1 MGSRPR
7 LFSLLGLS
15 GVEPTAHLRQIGPG
29 TVHCARDVPSS
40 NCGVHAERDM
50 SEVASTRQGEEREMH
65 IVTLCCRDIAA
76 MVTFYT
82 RLGWRDT
89 MPAVDNYFRFE
100 TGGAL
105 LALWPMDQA
114 LAEVATA
121 SARPPEQFG
130 GVTLAMLVPTRDDV
144 DRRLD
149 VARQAGASKILAPEE
164 RAWGGRSGY
173 FFDPEGNAWE
183 VVWSPRA
190 RFDARGALL
199 PLD

>member
-1 MGSRPR
+1 MGSILE

-15 GVEPTAHLRQIGPG
+15 GVEPTAHLRQIGQG
-29 TVHCARDVPSS
+29 TVHCARDATSS
-40 NCGVHAERDM
+40 NFGVHAERDM
-50 SEVASTRQGEEREMH
+50 SEVAGTRQGEEREMH
-65 IVTLCCRDIAA
+65 IVTLCCREIAA
-76 MVTFYT
+76 MATFYT
-82 RLGWRDT
+82 RFGWRDT

-114 LAEVATA
+114 LAEVAVA

-130 GVTLAMLVPTRDDV
+130 GVTLAVLVPTRDDV
-144 DRRLD
+144 DRLLD
-149 VARQAGASKILAPEE
+149 VARQAGALKILAPEE

>member
-1 MGSRPR
+1 MS
-7 LFSLLGLS
+7 SILGLCTRF
-15 GVEPTAHLRQIGPG
+15 GRNGLKPPVHLRQSGNG
-29 TVHCARDVPSS
+29 TVHGARDTTSS
-40 NCGVHAERDM
+40 HCGVQAEWYIGK
-50 SEVASTRQGEEREMH
+50 VASTRQGEEREMH

-76 MVTFYT
+76 MATFYT

-89 MPAVDNYFRFE
+89 MPAVDNYFQFE

-114 LAEVATA
+114 LAEVAAA
-121 SARPPEQFG
+121 SARPREQFG
-130 GVTLAMLVPTRDDV
+130 GVTLAVLVPTRDDV

-149 VARQAGASKILAPEE
+149 VARQAGASKILAAEE

-183 VVWSPRA
+183 VVWNPRA

-199 PLD
+199 PFA

>member
-1 MGSRPR
+1 MSSILR
-7 LFSLLGLS
+7 LFSRFGLS
-15 GVEPTAHLRQIGPG
+15 GVEPTAHLRQIGNG
-29 TVHCARDVPSS
+29 TVYCARDATAS
-40 NCGVHAERDM
+40 NFGVHAERYM
-50 SEVASTRQGEEREMH
+50 GEAAGTMQGEEREMH

-76 MVTFYT
+76 MATFYT

-105 LALWPMDQA
+105 LALWPIDQA
-114 LAEVATA
+114 LAEVAAA

-130 GVTLAMLVPTRDDV
+130 GVTLAVLVPTRDDV

-173 FFDPEGNAWE
+173 FFDPEGHAWE
-183 VVWSPRA
+183 VAWSPRA

-199 PLD
+199 PFA

>member
-1 MGSRPR
+1 MSSIIR
-7 LFSLLGLS
+7 LFSRFGLS
-15 GVEPTAHLRQIGPG
+15 GVEPTAHLRQIGNG
-29 TVHCARDVPSS
+29 TVHCARDATSS
-40 NCGVHAERDM
+40 NFGVYAERYM
-50 SEVASTRQGEEREMH
+50 GEVVGTRQGEEREMH

-76 MVTFYT
+76 MATFYT

-114 LAEVATA
+114 LAEVAAA

-130 GVTLAMLVPTRDDV
+130 GVTLAVLVPTRDDV

-173 FFDPEGNAWE
+173 FFDPEGHAWE
-183 VVWSPRA
+183 VAWSPRA

-199 PLD
+199 PFA

>member
-1 MGSRPR
+1 MGSILR

-15 GVEPTAHLRQIGPG
+15 GVEPTAHLRQIGHG
-29 TVHCARDVPSS
+29 TVHCARDATSS

-50 SEVASTRQGEEREMH
+50 SEVAGTRQGEEREMH

-76 MVTFYT
+76 MATFYT

-89 MPAVDNYFRFE
+89 MPAVDNYCRFE

-114 LAEVATA
+114 LAEVAAA

-130 GVTLAMLVPTRDDV
+130 GVTLAVLVPTRDDV

-149 VARQAGASKILAPEE
+149 VARQAGASKILAPEA

>member
-1 MGSRPR
+1 MSSILR

-15 GVEPTAHLRQIGPG
+15 GGEPTAHLRQIGHG
-29 TVHCARDVPSS
+29 TVHCARDATSS
-40 NCGVHAERDM
+40 NSGLPAERDM
-50 SEVASTRQGEEREMH
+50 GEVAGTMQGEEREMH

-76 MVTFYT
+76 MATFYT

-105 LALWPMDQA
+105 LALWPLDHA
-114 LAEVATA
+114 LAEVAAA

-130 GVTLAMLVPTRDDV
+130 GVTLAVMVPTRDDV
-144 DRRLD
+144 DRWLD

-173 FFDPEGNAWE
+173 FFDPEGHAWE
-183 VVWSPRA
+183 VAWSPRA

-199 PLD
+199 PFA